1 MVEQLF
7 TARREKGGRDEKEGA
22 IVHREE
28 EEKRVHYPLK
38 FILPLLHPL
47 IVKGRT

>member
-7 TARREKGGRDEKEGA
+7 TARQEKGGRDGKEGA

-28 EEKRVHYPLK
+28 EEKHNGEADRDG
-38 FILPLLHPL
+38 ISESN
-47 IVKGRT
+47 GEG

>member
-7 TARREKGGRDEKEGA
+7 TARREKKGQREGEDGT

-28 EEKRVHYPLK
+28 EEKRNGEADRDG
-38 FILPLLHPL
+38 ISESN
-47 IVKGRT
+47 GEG

>member
-7 TARREKGGRDEKEGA
+7 TARQEKGGRDGKEGT

-28 EEKRVHYPLK
+28 EEKHIGEADRDG
-38 FILPLLHPL
+38 ISESN
-47 IVKGRT
+47 GEG